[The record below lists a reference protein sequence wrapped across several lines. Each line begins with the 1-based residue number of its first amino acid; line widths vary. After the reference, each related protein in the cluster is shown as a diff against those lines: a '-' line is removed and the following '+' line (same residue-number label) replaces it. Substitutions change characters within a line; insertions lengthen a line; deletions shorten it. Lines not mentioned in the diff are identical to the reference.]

1 MLSKPKVLD
10 ALLVALS
17 VNSDEVIVLL
27 LETLNDLSICSCS
40 SWAIDKFLSKAVSK
54 ELAGKLSFSIKSKAC
69 VCLVYLLKTTVSVE
83 RGAVTKVTV
92 PPAASPTPVTA

>member
-1 MLSKPKVLD
+1 ME
-10 ALLVALS
+10 ALS
-17 VNSDEVIVLL
+17 VAETVNSVEVIVFA
-27 LETLNDLSICSCS
+27 LESFIDLSSCSCN
-40 SWAIDKFLSKAVSK
+40 SWIIDKFLSKAFSK

-69 VCLVYLLKTTVSVE
+69 VCVVDLLNTTVSVL